1 MKNWRDFPP
10 QIHGKSHF
18 RQLERIITFLIWTTK
33 NFTDKTTWNGSAHTP
48 THRPLLCLPNLLVE
62 YKSLTYRKLRI
73 FVRSNLT
80 SHFLATNCLSTASI
94 QHTGRQ
100 VQLNG
105 VLSPTSRT
113 SAPPMDIQN
122 APPRAARADFGM
134 WRTATTHTAHESGI
148 SVRLFDEE
156 RYRGPHSRSSW
167 EVEGHFFCIDRR
179 KTGNYHNYYDETH
192 TSISS
197 VFFESIRIC
206 TAYCCRQSW
215 RNSFCRHTDR
225 QQHNGSQS

>member
-1 MKNWRDFPP
+1 MKNWRDLPP
-10 QIHGKSHF
+10 QIHG
-18 RQLERIITFLIWTTK
+18 
-33 NFTDKTTWNGSAHTP
+33 
-48 THRPLLCLPNLLVE
+48 NLLVE

-122 APPRAARADFGM
+122 APPRAPRADIWH
-134 WRTATTHTAHESGI
+134 WRTATINIAHTRHFP
-148 SVRLFDEE
+148 VRLFGGKDRGWNSRLGDKRKYAYLHADKMDMEPIDTSNMCSHLQRKLFE
-156 RYRGPHSRSSW
+156 KEGVYHPLWAALLEDPELTAVVRSRQLHIYRNGKKVLILAGKAAPK
-167 EVEGHFFCIDRR
+167 V
-179 KTGNYHNYYDETH
+179 
-192 TSISS
+192 
-197 VFFESIRIC
+197 IREDTIC
-206 TAYCCRQSW
+206 A
-215 RNSFCRHTDR
+215 FLPKV
-225 QQHNGSQS
+225 